1 MLKEQLLTIKKGKG
15 RVRLLITPL
24 VNFILDIASG
34 FAEITKGLSQLF
46 QNSYENLHYQF
57 YLHHISVR
65 NLIKVAWS
73 SRPRKAAVFVMLLA
87 IVLVLVALG
96 LGLAV
101 TMLVLPEESEAS
113 NDKLSGSGKGS
124 ALGSGTT
131 EPPTTEGTVQ
141 GWI

>member
-15 RVRLLITPL
+15 RVRLLLTPL

-46 QNSYENLHYQF
+46 QILYENLHYQF

-73 SRPRKAAVFVMLLA
+73 SRTRKAAVFVMLLA

-96 LGLAV
+96 MAV
-101 TMLVLPEESEAS
+101 TMLVLPKESEAS

-131 EPPTTEGTVQ
+131 EPPTAEGTL
-141 GWI
+141 IL